1 MNLWSYGY
9 MKHLLACK
17 TGTLPQL
24 SHEEEV
30 ARMRHFLDMMETTAL
45 HSSMSDF
52 QCEGWEIAREFDS
65 RVMAD
70 IDQGEVT
77 WPTVATSSL
86 VVRSYNQA
94 VHCIQQ
100 RLEKGTGG
108 GDGRRICPTYN
119 TFTATE
125 GASCEYEA
133 AHPGTVCRFQ
143 HICSFCATRGNSHP
157 HKVLVCRAKAGRRS
171 RHPST
176 TSAGGAMQQ
185 S

>member
-1 MNLWSYGY
+1 
-9 MKHLLACK
+9 
-17 TGTLPQL
+17 
-24 SHEEEV
+24 
-30 ARMRHFLDMMETTAL
+30 MRHFLDMMETTAL

-86 VVRSYNQA
+86 VTRSYNQA

-100 RLEKGTGG
+100 RPRKGTGG

-119 TFTATE
+119 TFTSTAGAT
-125 GASCEYEA
+125 CEYEA
-133 AHPGTVCRFQ
+133 ANPGRKCKLQ
-143 HICSFCATRGNSHP
+143 HICSSCAAMGNSYS
-157 HKVLVCRAKAGRRS
+157 HKEQECRAKEGRRS
-171 RHPST
+171 RHPSS
-176 TSAGGAMQQ
+176 TSAGGSGQQ